1 MALRAESVRVEG
13 VPRDAD
19 AVHSVQI
26 GVRSTRST
34 GVWIIGAAG
43 VTSAEAVVA
52 VSVSIHV
59 EPARALARAAVEER
73 IYLAGCA
80 LR

>member
-26 GVRSTRST
+26 RVRAARNT
-34 GVWIIGAAG
+34 GVWIICAAG
-43 VTSAEAVVA
+43 VTSVEAVVA
-52 VSVSIHV
+52 VSVAIHV
-59 EPARALARAAVEER
+59 EPAGALARTAVEECV
-73 IYLAGCA
+73 YLAGCA